1 MYQQQKAK
9 ANGSKG
15 CRICFRE
22 RLYNVFHVA
31 ETRYIEGQDRYE
43 LAEVIGRGGFGTV
56 WRACSTDG
64 EDVAVKVI
72 PVYSAAERSR
82 ALREGHIAE
91 GLRHE
96 NVVETLEV
104 IPGTHEVYLVTE
116 YVEGQPL
123 DEAAELYDAGEII
136 DSLAQILEALIHAH
150 GRGVIHRDI
159 KPQNALVD
167 EDGVVKLTDFGVAY
181 RPGDTRLTQVGFA
194 VGTPGY
200 IAPEL
205 MDGDAE
211 PSALSDIY
219 AVGATA
225 RTLLAYYPDEV
236 PPRLSEFINRA
247 TAPNPF
253 HRPRGAREALELL
266 TGRRRPAPAKASART
281 SAKDTVAIRPGRAPG
296 NPGKYGVYS
305 GQALRVVNGL
315 ISGWLGYLLGTG
327 LLVDGAGVAG
337 VAAGFGVL
345 GYLLPRLAALGL
357 VVALAVVLWRSGV
370 GLGFALVL
378 PGLGGIWVATSG
390 VSPGLSRLPLGPVLA
405 VPLAATG
412 VGAAGLP
419 LLFGA
424 LMRPV
429 GAVLSGA
436 AGALTLAGYDLTYG
450 GGVVRYLGLSLGTF
464 PWSLGPAELF
474 QGGGA
479 VFTSHPALLLQAALW
494 AAMAGVLS
502 VAEWFGRWAVGLA
515 LSVGGGAV
523 GYALMVPFARS
534 SLEPAMISLGVAA
547 IIYGLLRYFGSRV
560 RG

>member
-1 MYQQQKAK
+1 M
-9 ANGSKG
+9 
-15 CRICFRE
+15 
-22 RLYNVFHVA
+22 A

-56 WRACSTDG
+56 WRACSADG

-116 YVEGQPL
+116 YVEGKPL
-123 DEAAELYDAGEII
+123 DEAAELYDAGEIV

-159 KPQNALVD
+159 KPQNALVN

-236 PPRLSEFINRA
+236 PPRLSEFINRT

-253 HRPRGAREALELL
+253 HRPRGAREALGLL
-266 TGRRRPAPAKASART
+266 TGRRRPAPTRSPAWPPAKTSART
-281 SAKDTVAIRPGRAPG
+281 SAKNTVAVRSGRAPG
-296 NPGKYGVYS
+296 KHGAYS
-305 GQALRVVNGL
+305 DQALRVMNGL
-315 ISGWLGYLLGTG
+315 ISGWLGYLLGAG
-327 LLVDGAGVAG
+327 LLVDGAGAAG
-337 VAAGFGVL
+337 IAAGFGVL

-370 GLGFALVL
+370 GLGFTLVL
-378 PGLGGIWVATSG
+378 PGLGGVWVATSG
-390 VSPGLSRLPLGPVLA
+390 VSPGLSRLPLGPILA

-436 AGALTLAGYDLTYG
+436 AGALALAGYDLTYG
-450 GGVVRYLGLSLGTF
+450 GGVVRYLGLRLGTF
-464 PWSLGPAELF
+464 PWNLGPAELL
-474 QGGGA
+474 QGGEA

-494 AAMAGVLS
+494 AAMAGALS
-502 VAEWFGRWAVGLA
+502 VAEWFGRWVVGLA
-515 LSVGGGAV
+515 LSVGGGAA

-547 IIYGLLRYFGSRV
+547 IIYGLLRYFGSRA

>member
-1 MYQQQKAK
+1 MLPSGLPTGVQQRA
-9 ANGSKG
+9 
-15 CRICFRE
+15 RE
-22 RLYNVFHVA
+22 KLYNVSHVA

-56 WRACSTDG
+56 WRAYSADG

-96 NVVETLEV
+96 NIVETLEV
-104 IPGTHEVYLVTE
+104 IPGSHEVYLVTE

-123 DEAAELYDAGEII
+123 DEAAELYDAGEIL
-136 DSLAQILEALIHAH
+136 DSLAQILEALVHAH
-150 GRGVIHRDI
+150 GRGIIHRDI

-205 MDGDAE
+205 MDSDAE

-247 TAPNPF
+247 TAPNPH
-253 HRPRGAREALELL
+253 HRPKSAREALELL
-266 TGRRRPAPAKASART
+266 TGRRRPART
-281 SAKDTVAIRPGRAPG
+281 SAKDTVAVRPRRTPG
-296 NPGKYGVYS
+296 NYGAYS
-305 GQALRVVNGL
+305 DQALRVVNGL
-315 ISGWLGYLLGTG
+315 ISGWLGYLLGAG
-327 LLVDGAGVAG
+327 LLLDGAGAAG
-337 VAAGFGVL
+337 IAAGFGVL

-370 GLGFALVL
+370 GLGFAVIL
-378 PGLGGIWVATSG
+378 PGLGGMWVATSG

-424 LMRPV
+424 LMRPL

-450 GGVVRYLGLSLGTF
+450 GGVVRYLGLSLGTLS
-464 PWSLGPAELF
+464 WNLGPTEIVQSGEAI
-474 QGGGA
+474 
-479 VFTSHPALLLQAALW
+479 FTSHPTLLLQAALW
-494 AAMAGVLS
+494 AAMAGVIS
-502 VAEWFGRWAVGLA
+502 SAEWFGRWAVGLA
-515 LSVGGGAV
+515 LSVGGGAL
-523 GYALMVPFARS
+523 GYVLMVPFARS
-534 SLEPAMISLGVAA
+534 SLEPTMISLGVAA
-547 IIYGLLRYFGSRV
+547 IIYGLLRYFGSRA